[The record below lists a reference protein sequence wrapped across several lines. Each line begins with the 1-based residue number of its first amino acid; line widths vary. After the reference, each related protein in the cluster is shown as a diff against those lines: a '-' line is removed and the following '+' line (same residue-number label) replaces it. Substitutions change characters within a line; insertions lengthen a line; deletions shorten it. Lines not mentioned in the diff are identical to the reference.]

1 MALFY
6 FWHKTSPVMMDRI
19 NTRSATVADL
29 DTLLQFEQGIVAAER
44 PFDPTLKAGE
54 IHYYDLKTLILSP
67 EAEVVVAV
75 AGEEIVGSGYAQI
88 REAKD
93 YLRHSR
99 FAYLGFMY
107 VKPAFRGQGINQKVL
122 DALTDWI
129 KQQGIAEIRLEVYAK
144 NEGAKRA
151 YEKAGFTPNLLEMR
165 MNLEEM
171 DR

>member
-1 MALFY
+1 MN
-6 FWHKTSPVMMDRI
+6 PI
-19 NTRSATVADL
+19 ITRSATVEDL
-29 DTLLQFEQGIVAAER
+29 NALLQFEQGIVAAER

-54 IHYYDLKTLILSP
+54 IHYYDLKALILAPDS
-67 EAEVVVAV
+67 EVIVATS
-75 AGEEIVGSGYAQI
+75 GQEIIGSGYAQI

-93 YLRHSR
+93 YLQHSH
-99 FAYLGFMY
+99 FAYLGFMF
-107 VKPAFRGQGINQKVL
+107 VKPVFRGQGINQKVL

-129 KQQGIAEIRLEVYAK
+129 KQQGIAEIRLEVYAE
-144 NEGAKRA
+144 NLGAIRA

>member
-1 MALFY
+1 M
-6 FWHKTSPVMMDRI
+6 KPI
-19 NTRSATVADL
+19 ITRSAALEDL
-29 DTLLQFEQGIVAAER
+29 DTLLDFEQGIVAAER

-54 IHYYDLKTLILSP
+54 IHYYDLKALILSP
-67 EAEVVVAV
+67 EAEVVVAL
-75 AGEEIVGSGYAQI
+75 AGDEIVGSGYAQI

-93 YLRHSR
+93 YLQHSH

-122 DALTDWI
+122 DALTYWI
-129 KQQGIAEIRLEVYAK
+129 KQQGIAEIRLEVYAE
-144 NEGAKRA
+144 NAGAKRA

>member
-1 MALFY
+1 MN
-6 FWHKTSPVMMDRI
+6 PI
-19 NTRSATVADL
+19 ITRSATVEDL
-29 DTLLQFEQGIVAAER
+29 DTLLQFEQGIVTAER

-54 IHYYDLKTLILSP
+54 IHYYDLKALILSP

-75 AGEEIVGSGYAQI
+75 AGEEIIGSGYAQI
-88 REAKD
+88 RQAKD

-122 DALTDWI
+122 DALTNWI
-129 KQQGIAEIRLEVYAK
+129 KEQGIAEIRLEVYAE

-151 YEKAGFTPNLLEMR
+151 YAKAGFTPNLLEMR
-165 MNLEEM
+165 MNLKKM
-171 DR
+171 DH

>member
-1 MALFY
+1 
-6 FWHKTSPVMMDRI
+6 MMDRI
-19 NTRSATVADL
+19 TTRSATVADL

-54 IHYYDLKTLILSP
+54 IHYYDLKDLILSP
-67 EAEVVVAV
+67 DSEVVVALS
-75 AGEEIVGSGYAQI
+75 GKEIVGSGYAQI

-122 DALTDWI
+122 DALTIWI
-129 KQQGIAEIRLEVYAK
+129 KEQDIAEIRLEVYAE
-144 NEGAKRA
+144 NQGAKRA

-171 DR
+171 DL

>member
-1 MALFY
+1 MN
-6 FWHKTSPVMMDRI
+6 PI
-19 NTRSATVADL
+19 ITRSATVEDL
-29 DTLLQFEQGIVAAER
+29 DTLLQFEQGIVTAER
-44 PFDPTLKAGE
+44 PFDPTLKPGE
-54 IHYYDLKTLILSP
+54 IHYYDLKALILSP

-122 DALTDWI
+122 DALTNWI
-129 KQQGIAEIRLEVYAK
+129 KEKGIAEIRLEVYAE
-144 NEGAKRA
+144 NAGAKRA

-165 MNLEEM
+165 MNLNGNEPPNV
-171 DR
+171 